1 MQVFTSV
8 SINYLPKARLLA
20 ETLRKQHPE
29 AGFHLVLSDRLPD
42 GLARSPAPFD
52 SILHVEELPIP
63 RIKGWIFQHTLV
75 ELCTAVKGAACRLIM
90 DRHPDEPVLYLD
102 PDMVVLS
109 RLDELLDEFRRAD
122 VLLTPH
128 LLEPELALEAVLDNE
143 VCALRHGVYNL
154 GFLGVAPTA
163 EGRRFVQWW
172 TERLRVLCYDEIDRG
187 LFTDQRW
194 ADLVPAFF
202 PTTGILRHPGY
213 NVATWNLSRRQV
225 TGTVP
230 GGLQVNGRPL
240 CFFHFSGF
248 DSGAQK
254 AMLDKFGARNR
265 ALYKLRDWYV
275 AECRRLGQEELGA
288 TPWAYD
294 CFQNGEPV
302 TVDHRRLYRDRIEL
316 QEEFPDPFSTAGASR
331 SYYHWYREEM
341 REVDVIDPRE
351 TLWRQL
357 VQAKQELARI
367 RNSRTYR
374 AARRAAGIVRATWL
388 RRKAA

>member
-1 MQVFTSV
+1 MQAFTSV

-20 ETLRKQHPE
+20 ETFKEQHPQ

-42 GLARSPAPFD
+42 WLARSPAPFD
-52 SILHVEELPIP
+52 SILHVEELPLAK
-63 RIKGWIFQHTLV
+63 IKGWIFQHTLV
-75 ELCTAVKGAACRLIM
+75 ELCTAVKGVACRVIM
-90 DRHPDEPVLYLD
+90 DRHPHEPVLYFD
-102 PDMVVLS
+102 PDIVVLG
-109 RLDELLDEFRRAD
+109 RLDELLAEFRRAD
-122 VLLTPH
+122 ILLTPH
-128 LLEPELALEAVLDNE
+128 LLEPDETLDAVLDNE
-143 VCALRHGVYNL
+143 VCALKHGVYNL

-163 EGRRFVQWW
+163 EGRRFVDWW
-172 TERLRVLCYDEIDRG
+172 SERLRTLCYDEIDRG

-194 ADLVPAFF
+194 ADLAPAFF

-213 NVATWNLSRRQV
+213 NVASWNLARRHV

-230 GGLQVNGRPL
+230 NALEVNGRPL

-254 AMLDKFGARNR
+254 VMLDKFGAKSR

-275 AECRRLGQEELGA
+275 GECRRLGQDELGA

-294 CFQNGEPV
+294 RFANGEPI
-302 TVDHRRLYRDRIEL
+302 TLDHRRLYRDRIDL
-316 QEEFPDPFSTAGASR
+316 QDAFPEPLSTADVNR
-331 SYYHWYREEM
+331 SYYHWYRQEM
-341 REVDVIDPRE
+341 REVDVIDPRD

-367 RNSRTYR
+367 RSSRTYR
-374 AARRAAGIVRATWL
+374 AARRAAGIVRGTWL